1 MNNVNAPV
9 PTEIR
14 EEFEGLTTSV
24 VDLLPVNDFIQKLVR
39 ARREKRPLRVK
50 YGADP
55 SAPDIHL
62 GHSVPIRK
70 LKQFQDLG
78 HQVVFII
85 GDYTARIG
93 DPSGKNS
100 ARPRLTKD
108 DVLVNA
114 QTYLDQIFK
123 ILDREKTEV
132 VYNSHWLE
140 GMDVSATIELMTK
153 YTVSQMLERDDFHRR
168 FESETPIYIHEFIY
182 PLLQGYDSVAIKSDI
197 ELGGTDQKFNL
208 LVGRELQR
216 ESGMEPQCIM
226 TLPLLVGL
234 DGANKMSKSLGN
246 YIGVSEPPQA
256 MFGKAMSIPDEIMP
270 TYFELAAG
278 ASATETE
285 GARTAMAA
293 GTTHPRELKEQLARR
308 IVALYHGQEAAE
320 REASDF
326 RARFTLREFPE
337 ETAERISLPL
347 EEMKNLT
354 HLLTRLGVVKSSR
367 EAQRLAEQGAIKVI
381 EDPAPHPLSS
391 YSGEKTG
398 LIRVP
403 LIAGTYKLKVGKTRF
418 VILELT
424 T

>member
-1 MNNVNAPV
+1 MTNVSPAV
-9 PTEIR
+9 PDEIR
-14 EEFEGLTTSV
+14 EEFELLTSSI
-24 VDLLPVNDFIQKLVR
+24 VDLLPVNEFVQKLVR
-39 ARREKRPLRVK
+39 SRREKRPLRIK

-70 LKQFQDLG
+70 LRQFQELG

-85 GDYTARIG
+85 GDYTAQIG
-93 DPSGKNS
+93 DPSGKNT

-108 DVLVNA
+108 EVLVNA

-140 GMDVSATIELMTK
+140 AMDVSATIELMTK

-182 PLLQGYDSVAIKSDI
+182 PLLQGFDSVAIKSDV

-216 ESGMEPQCIM
+216 ERGMEPQCIM

-234 DGANKMSKSLGN
+234 DGVNKMSKSLGN
-246 YIGVSEPPQA
+246 YIGVSEPSQA

-278 ASATETE
+278 ASAGETE
-285 GARTAMAA
+285 EMRAALASGTA
-293 GTTHPRELKEQLARR
+293 HPRELKEQLARR
-308 IVALYHGQEAAE
+308 LVALYHGEEAAV
-320 REASDF
+320 READDF
-326 RARFTLREFPE
+326 RSRFTLREFPE
-337 ETAERISLPL
+337 ETAERVNASV
-347 EEMKNLT
+347 EEVKNLT
-354 HLLTRLGVVKSSR
+354 QLLTKLGAAKSTR

-381 EDPAPHPLSS
+381 EDPEPHPLSA
-391 YSGEKTG
+391 YAGEKAG

-403 LIAGTYKLKVGKTRF
+403 LVPGIYKLKIGKTRF
-418 VILELT
+418 AILELT
-424 T
+424 A